1 MVMNGTFYTP
11 AFRPKSII
19 IFDLL
24 MSATVWRPNM
34 TRKIMFGLREKL
46 NIINGEMLHVS
57 PAEFQIHWSVSQLKS
72 YPTPMHAETALLIS
86 S

>member
-24 MSATVWRPNM
+24 RQSWRPNM